1 MITGY
6 FPVPISLP
14 QIKRKQRMKITNIR
28 SWVVKV
34 PWDHNPG
41 AGVVRDPG
49 TRVFIFVQVDTDAGI
64 TGWGEIT
71 TYPGPVANRAVAA
84 YVDQIGAWLK
94 GEDPANIEAIWQKTF
109 RAMTYVGT
117 RGATT
122 AAISAIDIALWDIR
136 GKVLGLPIYQLMG
149 GPVRDRIPL
158 YCHPY
163 KPTSPETITA
173 SAKEIAA
180 SGFKAF
186 KMDPMIHNMSSGNAG
201 YLDGE
206 LSAAVEAE
214 ALEILAAAREAVGP
228 EMEILIDA
236 HGLYNVPSAVRLAN
250 KMAAYNIFWFEEPVP
265 PESWKALK
273 QVREQVNVALCT
285 GERLHTRWEFV
296 PIFEGGLAD
305 FVMPD
310 VTWTG
315 GISELKK
322 IATMAEAYYIP
333 ISPHDASGPVNVM
346 AGAQVMMTVPNF
358 YKLEVHRYDLSGYN
372 ILIDQPLDVRD
383 GCLHLTNRPGLG
395 IEMNLDTLRAYETT
409 PDDSAN

>member
-1 MITGY
+1 
-6 FPVPISLP
+6 
-14 QIKRKQRMKITNIR
+14 MKITHIR
-28 SWVVKV
+28 SWIVKI

-49 TRVFIFVQVDTDAGI
+49 TRAFIFVQVDTDAGI
-64 TGWGEIT
+64 TGWGEVT

-84 YVDQIGAWLK
+84 YIDQIGAWLQ
-94 GEDPANIEAIWQKTF
+94 GENPANIEAIWHKIF

-136 GKVLGLPIYQLMG
+136 GKLLGLPIYQLMG

-173 SAKEIAA
+173 SAQEIAA
-180 SGFKAF
+180 AGFKAF
-186 KMDPMIHNMSSGNAG
+186 KMDPMIHNLSSGNAG

-206 LSAAVEAE
+206 LAADVEAE
-214 ALEILAAAREAVGP
+214 ALDILAAARAAVGP
-228 EMEILIDA
+228 QMEILIDA
-236 HGLYNVPSAVRLAN
+236 HGLYNVPAAVRLAN
-250 KMAAYNIFWFEEPVP
+250 KMAAYDIFWFEEPVP

-273 QVREQVNVALCT
+273 QVKEQVSVSLCT

-333 ISPHDASGPVNVM
+333 ISPHDASGPINVM

-372 ILIDQPLDVRD
+372 ILIDQPLDVRA
-383 GCLHLTNRPGLG
+383 GCLYVPERPGLG
-395 IEMNLDTLRAYETT
+395 VELNLETLRTYETT
-409 PDDSAN
+409 PENSAN